1 MSTNP
6 SGRRD
11 ARPRPLLRTILSLAV
26 AAVIAAS
33 IPFAAIYVSTLQ
45 LQRPPVVAALSAGAG
60 GGGRQVTLVTTA
72 SGRQVA
78 VPSSGTSAGSA
89 LGAGG
94 GTPVVTRTS
103 AGARSSD

>member
-11 ARPRPLLRTILSLAV
+11 SRPRPLLRTILSLAV

-33 IPFAAIYVSTLQ
+33 IPFAAIYTGTLQ
-45 LQRPPVVAALSAGAG
+45 HPPIVAALGPGAGAG
-60 GGGRQVTLVTTA
+60 GRHVTLVTTA

-78 VPSSGTSAGSA
+78 VPSSGASAGST
-89 LGAGG
+89 LGG
-94 GTPVVTRTS
+94 GGATPVVTRTS
-103 AGARSSD
+103 SGAHSSD